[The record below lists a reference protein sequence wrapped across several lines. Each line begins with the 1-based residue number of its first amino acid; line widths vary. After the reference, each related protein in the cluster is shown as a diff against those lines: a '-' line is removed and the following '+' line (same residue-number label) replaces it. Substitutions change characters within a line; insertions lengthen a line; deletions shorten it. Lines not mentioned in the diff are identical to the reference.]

1 MSDGAATLE
10 VAGAG
15 AESRRAAIRAA
26 GTGFSV
32 GRMLAVTRKEL
43 RSYFAFPLVYVLSG
57 IFLVL
62 AGYYA
67 YTDLVYFVT
76 IAFSRDIMQN
86 YWQLLFS
93 DIRLCMLL
101 TLPFITMR
109 LFAEERKLGTIE
121 LLYTYPLRDGEI
133 LGGKFLA
140 SVAIFIMMLALT
152 LLYPII
158 IYNIHWYPLFPLMA
172 GYLGLLLI
180 GCGFIACGVFVSSL
194 CESQVM
200 AGMGT
205 ITLLLFFWIL
215 NWNEAVFAN
224 SWLELIARL
233 FVVRSV
239 RRLRQRRDRSR
250 SRHLLHFLHT
260 VFSVSHA
267 ALDGG
272 TQVDGPPLKDT
283 PAAERRSIWLNYAVL
298 FYTVVAFAAM
308 LFVAN
313 AIISTFNIR
322 WDLTPQKQFS
332 LSDFD
337 KRVLA
342 GLTHNVKVM
351 AFVRTEDPAYL
362 ELADLLFQ
370 AAAYTPAPDLPG
382 NRRQQGARDGARVRC
397 VELR

>member
-1 MSDGAATLE
+1 M
-10 VAGAG
+10 
-15 AESRRAAIRAA
+15 
-26 GTGFSV
+26 
-32 GRMLAVTRKEL
+32 TRKEL

-133 LGGKFLA
+133 LGGKYLA

-152 LLYPII
+152 LLYPIF
-158 IYNIHWYPLFPLMA
+158 IYSIHWFPLFPLMA

-215 NWNEAVFAN
+215 NWNEAAFNN
-224 SWLELIARL
+224 SWLELLRAFSL
-233 FVVRSV
+233 FDQFGGFAKGVI
-239 RRLRQRRDRSR
+239 D
-250 SRHLLHFLHT
+250 
-260 VFSVSHA
+260 
-267 ALDGG
+267 LDHV
-272 TQVDGPPLKDT
+272 TYF
-283 PAAERRSIWLNYAVL
+283 IFFVL
-298 FYTVVAFAAM
+298 FF
-308 LFVAN
+308 LF
-313 AIISTFNIR
+313 
-322 WDLTPQKQFS
+322 LTQRSMEARKWT
-332 LSDFD
+332 
-337 KRVLA
+337 
-342 GLTHNVKVM
+342 G
-351 AFVRTEDPAYL
+351 
-362 ELADLLFQ
+362 
-370 AAAYTPAPDLPG
+370 
-382 NRRQQGARDGARVRC
+382 RR
-397 VELR
+397 

>member
-1 MSDGAATLE
+1 MPKGAATLE

-32 GRMLAVTRKEL
+32 GRMVAVTRKEL

-67 YTDLVYFVT
+67 YSDLVYFVT

-133 LGGKFLA
+133 LGGKYLA
-140 SVAIFIMMLALT
+140 SVAIFVMMLALT
-152 LLYPII
+152 TLYTVY
-158 IYNIHWYPLFPLMA
+158 IYSIHWFPL
-172 GYLGLLLI
+172 LPLI
-180 GCGFIACGVFVSSL
+180 GCAFIACGVFISSL

-215 NWNEAVFAN
+215 NWNEAAFTN
-224 SWLELIARL
+224 SWLEL
-233 FVVRSV
+233 
-239 RRLRQRRDRSR
+239 LR
-250 SRHLLHFLHT
+250 
-260 VFSVSHA
+260 A
-267 ALDGG
+267 
-272 TQVDGPPLKDT
+272 
-283 PAAERRSIWLNYAVL
+283 
-298 FYTVVAFAAM
+298 
-308 LFVAN
+308 
-313 AIISTFNIR
+313 
-322 WDLTPQKQFS
+322 FS
-332 LSDFD
+332 LFD
-337 KRVLA
+337 QFGGFAKGIIDLDHVTYFIFFILFFLF
-342 GLTHNVKVM
+342 LTQRSMEARKW
-351 AFVRTEDPAYL
+351 T
-362 ELADLLFQ
+362 
-370 AAAYTPAPDLPG
+370 G
-382 NRRQQGARDGARVRC
+382 RR
-397 VELR
+397 